1 LPVLK
6 YQPYPDSMVRN
17 PLTPEQIEAGKR
29 LGRLLRAARA
39 DRGLDEV
46 AHAAG
51 ISPETLRKIET
62 GRLPTP
68 AFGTIACLSEALD
81 LPIQDLAATWRDGLR
96 LKSAS

>member
-1 LPVLK
+1 
-6 YQPYPDSMVRN
+6 MVRQ
-17 PLTPEQIEAGKR
+17 PLTPEQVEAGRR
-29 LGRLLRAARA
+29 LGTLLRHARA
-39 DRGLDEV
+39 ERDLTDV

-68 AFGTIACLSEALD
+68 AFGTIACLSEALG
-81 LPIQDLAATWRDGLR
+81 LPVQDLADAWTAALR